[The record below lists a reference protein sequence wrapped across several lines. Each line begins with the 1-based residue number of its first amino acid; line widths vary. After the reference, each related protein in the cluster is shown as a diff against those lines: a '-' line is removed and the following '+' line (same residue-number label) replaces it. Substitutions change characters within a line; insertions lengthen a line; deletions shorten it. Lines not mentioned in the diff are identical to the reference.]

1 MVQDIALNIDTDV
14 VVVDQFS
21 DGTLQVILFPTKGEK
36 DWNKSVNFKL
46 LSKALAQISS
56 EGDLPAEITSW
67 YDVQENAREE
77 QIGVWQYGGAGDD
90 SD

>member
-1 MVQDIALNIDTDV
+1 MQV
-14 VVVDQFS
+14 V
-21 DGTLQVILFPTKGEK
+21 LFPGKGEK

-46 LSKALAQISS
+46 LKAGLAQISS
-56 EGDLPAEITSW
+56 EEELPAEIASW
-67 YDVQENAREE
+67 YDVQENARED

>member
-1 MVQDIALNIDTDV
+1 MALDAITDI
-14 VVVDQFS
+14 VVVDQYS
-21 DGTLQVILFPTKGEK
+21 DGTLQVVLFPSKGEK
-36 DWNKSVNFKL
+36 DWNKSANFKL
-46 LSKALAQISS
+46 LSAGLAQISS
-56 EGDLPAEITSW
+56 EEELPSEITSW

>member
-1 MVQDIALNIDTDV
+1 MVQDYALNIVTDV
-14 VVVDQFS
+14 VVVDQYS

-56 EGDLPAEITSW
+56 EEDLPSEISSW

-77 QIGVWQYGGAGDD
+77 
-90 SD
+90 